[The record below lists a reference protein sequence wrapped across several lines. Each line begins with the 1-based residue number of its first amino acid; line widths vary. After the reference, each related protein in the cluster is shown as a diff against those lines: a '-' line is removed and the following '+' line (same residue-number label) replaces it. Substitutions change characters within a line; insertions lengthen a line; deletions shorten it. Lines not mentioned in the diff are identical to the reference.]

1 MPPPSSSG
9 VRYGGG
15 MSDPT
20 DLPNFPPPADE
31 HPLRGLVIDAL
42 QDLGLEPNVDKEGD
56 VAFKANDQQLFVRCL
71 ESEVKIMRLFGQ
83 WQLGEPVPQDKVM
96 QLSVCNDINL
106 SMTMVKTGIG
116 NDALV
121 VTSEHLVMDDA
132 SVKQLVSVSIQITLA
147 TVQTWHERITTLAER
162 IAAQRE
168 ERAQAGGT
176 AGSGGSALGDA
187 DSRGDSPDGAP
198 GGSAD
203 AGDETEGER

>member
-1 MPPPSSSG
+1 
-9 VRYGGG
+9 

-20 DLPNFPPPADE
+20 ALPNFPPPADE

-116 NDALV
+116 NDALGV
-121 VTSEHLVMDDA
+121 PGVHGDVGPS
-132 SVKQLVSVSIQITLA
+132 
-147 TVQTWHERITTLAER
+147 RP
-162 IAAQRE
+162 QRHPGPRGE
-168 ERAQAGGT
+168 VAGGERV
-176 AGSGGSALGDA
+176 A
-187 DSRGDSPDGAP
+187 RERCHRHGDS
-198 GGSAD
+198 S
-203 AGDETEGER
+203 